1 MRKGMKSEY
10 HGEEIDEKEKEG
22 DDVSGSFSL
31 QITRATFCHW
41 YSLAVH
47 AAGFV
52 GSRKIPPRKVTWSS
66 EKSTF

>member
-1 MRKGMKSEY
+1 MKSEY
-10 HGEEIDEKEKEG
+10 HGEEIGEKEG

-31 QITRATFCHW
+31 KITGATFCHW

-52 GSRKIPPRKVTWSS
+52 GSRKIPPGK
-66 EKSTF
+66 